1 MTSRVVHRIGI
12 TLLAF
17 AFAAIP
23 AAGQT
28 LPSSQSIS
36 AAHTAAEVRTWRI
49 ANETRV
55 MDELRALLSIPNFG
69 TDTPNI
75 QRNAT
80 RLVEM
85 LHARGFDTQLLP
97 IEGRGPVVFGKL
109 AVPGATKTIIFYMH
123 YDGQSVDPATWTGT
137 KPFEPALR
145 DGPLEN
151 GGKIIPFPTGSQSY
165 KDDWRLYA
173 RSAADDKAPIVELL
187 AAIDALRAR
196 KIPLIANVKLIFEG
210 EEEGGSPH
218 LEQTILAHR
227 ELLAG
232 DLLDSDLLINGDGP
246 VHQSGRMLVTFGNR
260 GLVTAQITVYGP
272 LHALH
277 SGHYGNWAPNPAM
290 RLAQLL
296 ASMKDDDGHV
306 RIAGFYDG
314 ITPLG
319 PTAVK
324 ALQEM
329 PANEKDLEKDFGIA
343 VPDGGGKSLVGLLTQ
358 PSLNVDGLR
367 SEDVGAQA
375 RTIIPASATAAIDMR
390 LVKDISPET
399 QFERLVAHVKAQGY
413 FVISGE
419 PTEEERRDHNKV
431 ARVSMN
437 PGGYP
442 ASLTSMDLPVSKAL
456 MDVVNSVAGGNLVSM
471 PIMGGSVPMYIFEDL
486 GLPVIGVPTVNYDDN
501 QHSPNENLRVGN
513 FWSGMEVFGALLA
526 NLKW

>member
-1 MTSRVVHRIGI
+1 MNRIGVS
-12 TLLAF
+12 LLAF
-17 AFAAIP
+17 AAPALSLAA
-23 AAGQT
+23 QT
-28 LPSSQSIS
+28 PLSAEAIS
-36 AAHTAAEVRTWRI
+36 AARTANQVRTWRQ

-55 MDELRALLSIPNFG
+55 MDELRALLSIPNFA
-69 TDTPNI
+69 TDTPDI
-75 QRNAT
+75 QRNAA

-85 LHARGFDTQLLP
+85 LKARGFDTQLLP
-97 IEGRGPVVFGKL
+97 IDGRGPVVLGKL
-109 AVPGATKTIIFYMH
+109 SVPGATKTIIFYMH

-137 KPFEPALR
+137 KPYEPALR
-145 DGPLEN
+145 DGPLES
-151 GGKIIPFPTGSQSY
+151 GGKIIPFPAGNQSY

-173 RSAADDKAPIVELL
+173 RSSADDKAPIVELL

-196 KIPLIANVKLIFEG
+196 KLPILVNVKVIFEG
-210 EEEGGSPH
+210 EEESGSPH

-260 GLVTAQITVYGP
+260 GMVMAQITVYGP
-272 LHALH
+272 LHSLH

-296 ASMKDDDGHV
+296 ASIKDDDGHV

-329 PANEKDLEKDFGIA
+329 P
-343 VPDGGGKSLVGLLTQ
+343 VPDGGGKSLVELLTQ
-358 PSLNVDGLR
+358 PSLNIDGLR

-375 RTIIPASATAAIDMR
+375 RMIIPATATAAIDMR

-413 FVISGE
+413 FVTSGE

-442 ASLTSMDLPVSKAL
+442 ASLTSMDLPVSKAVAE
-456 MDVVNSVAGGNLVSM
+456 VVNGAAGGDLVSM

-513 FWSGMEVFGALLA
+513 FWRGMEVFGALLA